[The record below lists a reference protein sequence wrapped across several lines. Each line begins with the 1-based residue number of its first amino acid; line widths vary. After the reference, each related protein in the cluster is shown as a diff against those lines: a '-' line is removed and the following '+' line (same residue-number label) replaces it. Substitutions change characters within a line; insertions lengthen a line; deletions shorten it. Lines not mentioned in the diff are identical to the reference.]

1 MMEQKETKITEET
14 LDQELELLIDEMPD
28 QKDFEKKI
36 DRDEMPEQED
46 FEKKIDRY
54 IKKKIRN
61 ITIKTICSIFII
73 IAILFLMISPAM
85 DRAYLNPKKL
95 EKDGTFQSV
104 LRDYYE
110 ITRPYIELGTI
121 NIEKKGAVLFLMIS
135 PAMDRAYLNPKKL
148 EKDGTFQSV
157 LRDYYEIT
165 RPYIELGTI
174 HIEKKGFA
182 RYSLGMEAH
191 DNTEKINVG
200 LETVW
205 VDVLL
210 GKYKNW
216 NDPQMLLVTKLGAF
230 EYPSSKEDI
239 DNLTKELEKLPES
252 AKVSLAISETKVR
265 DVEELREEKV
275 DLDWIE
281 VYHPNQPE
289 FQGGLSLWRTQI
301 FDDSDDRENMTEEEL
316 LKVYVVSSKPTGIS
330 GRIELMENADF

>member
-14 LDQELELLIDEMPD
+14 LDQELELLMDEMPA
-28 QKDFEKKI
+28 
-36 DRDEMPEQED
+36 QED
-46 FEKKIDRY
+46 FEKKVDRY

-61 ITIKTICSIFII
+61 ITIKTVCSIFII
-73 IAILFLMISPAM
+73 I
-85 DRAYLNPKKL
+85 
-95 EKDGTFQSV
+95 
-104 LRDYYE
+104 
-110 ITRPYIELGTI
+110 
-121 NIEKKGAVLFLMIS
+121 AVLFLMIS
-135 PAMDRAYLNPKKL
+135 PAMDKAYLNPKKL

-200 LETVW
+200 LENVW
-205 VDVLL
+205 VDVML

-230 EYPSSKEDI
+230 EYPASKEDI

-252 AKVSLAISETKVR
+252 AKISLAISETKVR
-265 DVEELREEKV
+265 DVAELRKEKV

-301 FDDSDDRENMTEEEL
+301 YDDSDDRETMTEEEL
-316 LKVYVVSSKPTGIS
+316 LKVYMKNLKNLAEHSDIWRSLELPYHSSVWSEGVEQVEDCYEDAKTLEKLQTKAYYIS
-330 GRIELMENADF
+330 GRRDEILEYLRKTSIESVSVYDVKSNIWE

>member
-36 DRDEMPEQED
+36 DR
-46 FEKKIDRY
+46 Y

-61 ITIKTICSIFII
+61 ITIKTVCSIFII
-73 IAILFLMISPAM
+73 I
-85 DRAYLNPKKL
+85 
-95 EKDGTFQSV
+95 
-104 LRDYYE
+104 
-110 ITRPYIELGTI
+110 
-121 NIEKKGAVLFLMIS
+121 AVLFLMIS
-135 PAMDRAYLNPKKL
+135 PAMDRAYLNPEKL

-182 RYSLGMEAH
+182 RYSLGIEAH
-191 DNTEKINVG
+191 DNTKKINVG

-230 EYPSSKEDI
+230 EYPSSQEDI
-239 DNLTKELEKLPES
+239 EDLTKEFEKLPES
-252 AKVSLAISETKVR
+252 AKISLAISETKVR
-265 DVEELREEKV
+265 DVEELRKEKV
-275 DLDWIE
+275 NLDWIE

-289 FQGGLSLWRTQI
+289 FQGGLSLWRSQI
-301 FDDSDDRENMTEEEL
+301 CDDSDDRENMTEEEL
-316 LKVYVVSSKPTGIS
+316 LKVYVQNLKNLAEHSDIWRNLGLPYHSSVWSEGVEQIEDCYEDAKTLEKLQTKAYYIS
-330 GRIELMENADF
+330 GRRDEILEYLRKTSIESVSVYDVKSNIWE

>member
-1 MMEQKETKITEET
+1 
-14 LDQELELLIDEMPD
+14 
-28 QKDFEKKI
+28 
-36 DRDEMPEQED
+36 
-46 FEKKIDRY
+46 
-54 IKKKIRN
+54 
-61 ITIKTICSIFII
+61 
-73 IAILFLMISPAM
+73 MISPAM

-121 NIEKKGAVLFLMIS
+121 NIEKKG
-135 PAMDRAYLNPKKL
+135 
-148 EKDGTFQSV
+148 
-157 LRDYYEIT
+157 
-165 RPYIELGTI
+165 
-174 HIEKKGFA
+174 FA
-182 RYSLGMEAH
+182 RYNLGMEAH

-230 EYPSSKEDI
+230 EYPTSKEDI

-252 AKVSLAISETKVR
+252 AKISLAISETKVR
-265 DVEELREEKV
+265 DVEELRKEKV
-275 DLDWIE
+275 NLDWIEVYHPNLTKELEKLPESAKISLAISETKVRDVEELRKEKVNLDWIE

-316 LKVYVVSSKPTGIS
+316 LKVYVKNLKNLAEHSDIWRNLGLPYHSFVWTEGVKQIEECYEDAKTLEKLQTKAYYIS
-330 GRIELMENADF
+330 GRCLDGRGKTDRGVL

>member
-1 MMEQKETKITEET
+1 MVEQKETKITEEI
-14 LDQELELLIDEMPD
+14 LDQELELLI
-28 QKDFEKKI
+28 
-36 DRDEMPEQED
+36 DEMPEQED

-61 ITIKTICSIFII
+61 ITIKTVCSIFVII
-73 IAILFLMISPAM
+73 
-85 DRAYLNPKKL
+85 
-95 EKDGTFQSV
+95 
-104 LRDYYE
+104 
-110 ITRPYIELGTI
+110 
-121 NIEKKGAVLFLMIS
+121 AVLFLMIS

-316 LKVYVVSSKPTGIS
+316 LKVYVKNLKNLAEHSDIWRNLGLPYHSSVWTEGVKQIEDCYEDAKTLEKLQTKAYYIS
-330 GRIELMENADF
+330 GRRNEILEYLQKTSIESVSVYDVKSNIWE

>member
-1 MMEQKETKITEET
+1 MEQKETKITEET
-14 LDQELELLIDEMPD
+14 LDQELELLM
-28 QKDFEKKI
+28 
-36 DRDEMPEQED
+36 DEMPEQED

-61 ITIKTICSIFII
+61 ITIKTVCSIFVII
-73 IAILFLMISPAM
+73 
-85 DRAYLNPKKL
+85 
-95 EKDGTFQSV
+95 
-104 LRDYYE
+104 
-110 ITRPYIELGTI
+110 
-121 NIEKKGAVLFLMIS
+121 AVLFLMIS

-216 NDPQMLLVTKLGAF
+216 NDPQMLLVTNLGAF
-230 EYPSSKEDI
+230 EYPTSKEDI

-265 DVEELREEKV
+265 DVEELRKEKV

-281 VYHPNQPE
+281 VYHPNHPE

-316 LKVYVVSSKPTGIS
+316 LKVYVKNLKNLAEHSDIWRNLGLPYHSFVWTEGVKQIEDCYEDAKTLEKLQTKAYYIS
-330 GRIELMENADF
+330 GRRNEILEYLQKTSIESVSVYDVKSNIWE

>member
-1 MMEQKETKITEET
+1 MEQKETKITEET
-14 LDQELELLIDEMPD
+14 LDQELELLI
-28 QKDFEKKI
+28 
-36 DRDEMPEQED
+36 DEMPEQED

-121 NIEKKGAVLFLMIS
+121 NIEKKG
-135 PAMDRAYLNPKKL
+135 
-148 EKDGTFQSV
+148 
-157 LRDYYEIT
+157 
-165 RPYIELGTI
+165 
-174 HIEKKGFA
+174 FA

-216 NDPQMLLVTKLGAF
+216 NDPQMLLVTNLGAF
-230 EYPSSKEDI
+230 EYPTSKEDI
-239 DNLTKELEKLPES
+239 DNLTKELKKLPES
-252 AKVSLAISETKVR
+252 AKISLAISETKVR
-265 DVEELREEKV
+265 DVEELRKEKV

-281 VYHPNQPE
+281 VYHPNHPE

-316 LKVYVVSSKPTGIS
+316 LKVYVENLKNLAEHSDIWRNLGLPYHSFVWTEGVKQIEDCYEDAKTLEKLQTKAYYIS
-330 GRIELMENADF
+330 GRRNEILEYLQKTSIESVSVYDVKSNIWE